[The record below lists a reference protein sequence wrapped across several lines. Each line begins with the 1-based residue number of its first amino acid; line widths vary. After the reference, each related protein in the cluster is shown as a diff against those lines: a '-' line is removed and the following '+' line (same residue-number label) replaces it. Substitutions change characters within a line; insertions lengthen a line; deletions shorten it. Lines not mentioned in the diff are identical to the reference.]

1 MSLEIGSTIGDYQIV
16 QILGAGGMGK
26 VYKVRN
32 VISDRV
38 EAMKVLLPNLA
49 SDPEL
54 ADRFM
59 REIKVQAS
67 LTHPNIAQ
75 LHTAQR
81 VDNQLL
87 MIMEFVEGQALDSV
101 LKTTKIPVRQGVDYI
116 CQVLSALSY
125 AHSHGVIHRDIKPAN
140 MMLTTDG
147 IVKLMDFGI
156 AKIAADRTI
165 TQAGQTVGSLYYM
178 SPEQIQG
185 AKDLGPRSDLY
196 SLGVSLYEIVT
207 GARPFQGD
215 SDFSIMA
222 AHLQQTPAAPVQYD
236 PSLPQALNEVILMSI
251 AKEPERR
258 FQTADA
264 FRNALLSVAKDLP
277 VSVDEAATVVRP
289 ITNLPPDFTP
299 TRVSTPVAVPPTP
312 PPAVG
317 RPITSP
323 MPVAA
328 GPAVPGTAPSGIPVV
343 ATAPLTSPVITPLT
357 PQASSRRG
365 LYMVIGSLATLAILI
380 GAATQIPK
388 FFKTSASGAANV
400 PAATQTVPPAQKPL
414 VTQPVPQQAPQQA
427 PVTPPSQPANTAAQS
442 QDAPITPAPQTV
454 NPRQDQRRG
463 GSETAAQTRQSPPPR
478 VVQQVQP
485 QVSQQPT
492 QTPPQAP
499 VAQPTPAQPAG
510 PDPAVLKEL
519 EELRQR
525 QSLMSVR
532 VETVKGSLNRL
543 AAQQASSG
551 LGPSGELTASARRMQ
566 LFMDQ
571 ASSQLREGNPAA
583 AKKSLDSAE
592 RELEKLED
600 KFNR

>member
-87 MIMEFVEGQALDSV
+87 MIMEFVEGQPLDSV
-101 LKTTKIPVRQGVDYI
+101 LKTTRVPVRQGVDYV
-116 CQVLSALSY
+116 CQVLSALAY

-147 IVKLMDFGI
+147 IIKLMDFGI
-156 AKIAADRTI
+156 AKITADRNI

-207 GARPFQGD
+207 GARPFSGD

-222 AHLQQTPAAPVQYD
+222 AHLQQTPVAPIQYD
-236 PSLPQALNEVILMSI
+236 PNLTPALNEVILMSI
-251 AKEPERR
+251 AKDAERR

-264 FRNALLSVAKDLP
+264 FRNALLNVAKDLP
-277 VSVDEAATVVRP
+277 VSDADAATVVRP
-289 ITNLPPDFTP
+289 VSLPPDFTP
-299 TRVSTPVAVPPTP
+299 TRVSTPVAVPPP
-312 PPAVG
+312 LPSA
-317 RPITSP
+317 RPVTSP
-323 MPVAA
+323 MPVPVAS
-328 GPAVPGTAPSGIPVV
+328 AVPGMAPSAPVSAAPPPV
-343 ATAPLTSPVITPLT
+343 AAAPPVITPLS

-365 LYMVIGSLATLAILI
+365 LYMVIGSVLTLAIVI
-380 GAATQIPK
+380 GAVTQIPK
-388 FFKTSASGAANV
+388 FFKTSANV
-400 PAATQTVPPAQKPL
+400 GTTSPV
-414 VTQPVPQQAPQQA
+414 VTQPVAPPSQTVTPQSQPAATSPGPQPAQPQTAQPLPQNVPPVTTPARPTRQQETLAQSHKGAAAQVTQQVQQQVAAPTQPPPNPVAQQAP
-427 PVTPPSQPANTAAQS
+427 P
-442 QDAPITPAPQTV
+442 
-454 NPRQDQRRG
+454 
-463 GSETAAQTRQSPPPR
+463 
-478 VVQQVQP
+478 
-485 QVSQQPT
+485 
-492 QTPPQAP
+492 
-499 VAQPTPAQPAG
+499 QPAG
-510 PDPAVLKEL
+510 PDPAVLKEI

-525 QSLMSVR
+525 QTLMSVR
-532 VETVKGSLNRL
+532 MEGVKGSLNRL
-543 AAQQASSG
+543 SAQQASSG
-551 LGPSGELTASARRMQ
+551 LGTSGDLTGAARRMQ
-566 LFMDQ
+566 VFMDQ
-571 ASSQLREGNPAA
+571 ATSQLRAGDPAS

-592 RELEKLED
+592 RELEKLEE

>member
-101 LKTTKIPVRQGVDYI
+101 LKTTKVPVRQGVDYV
-116 CQVLSALSY
+116 CQVLSALAY

-147 IVKLMDFGI
+147 VIKLMDFGI
-156 AKIAADRTI
+156 AKITADRNI

-207 GARPFQGD
+207 GARPFSGD

-222 AHLQQTPAAPVQYD
+222 AHLQQTPVSPIQYD
-236 PSLPQALNEVILMSI
+236 PNLTPALNEVILMSI
-251 AKEPERR
+251 AKDPERR

-277 VSVDEAATVVRP
+277 VSDSEAATVVRP
-289 ITNLPPDFTP
+289 VSLPPDFTP
-299 TRVSTPVAVPPTP
+299 TRVSTPVAVPPPP
-312 PPAVG
+312 PPA
-317 RPITSP
+317 RPVTSP
-323 MPVAA
+323 MPVPVAS
-328 GPAVPGTAPSGIPVV
+328 AVPGKAPVAAPVSSTPPPV
-343 ATAPLTSPVITPLT
+343 AAAPPVITPLS

-365 LYMVIGSLATLAILI
+365 LYMVIGSVATLAIVI
-380 GAATQIPK
+380 GAVTQIPK
-388 FFKTSASGAANV
+388 FFKTSANV
-400 PAATQTVPPAQKPL
+400 GTSSPA
-414 VTQPVPQQAPQQA
+414 VTQPLTPTQSPQVQAPPQSQPAITTPQPHAVQQQPA
-427 PVTPPSQPANTAAQS
+427 PVTQQPLTAQPPVTAQQPAQQRKSAPAQ
-442 QDAPITPAPQTV
+442 IT
-454 NPRQDQRRG
+454 
-463 GSETAAQTRQSPPPR
+463 
-478 VVQQVQP
+478 QQVQ
-485 QVSQQPT
+485 QQMASPA
-492 QTPPQAP
+492 QAPPQAP
-499 VAQPTPAQPAG
+499 VTQQAAAPPPQPSG
-510 PDPAVLKEL
+510 PDPAVLKEI

-525 QSLMSVR
+525 QTLMSVR
-532 VETVKGSLNRL
+532 MDGVKGSLNRL
-543 AAQQASSG
+543 SSQQASSG
-551 LGPSGELTASARRMQ
+551 LGTSGELTGAARRMQ
-566 LFMDQ
+566 VFMDQ
-571 ASSQLREGNPAA
+571 ATSQLRAADPAA

-592 RELEKLED
+592 RELEKLEE

>member
-87 MIMEFVEGQALDSV
+87 MIMEFVEGQPLDSV
-101 LKTTKIPVRQGVDYI
+101 LKTTRVPVRQGVDYV
-116 CQVLSALSY
+116 CQVLSALAY

-147 IVKLMDFGI
+147 IIKLMDFGI
-156 AKIAADRTI
+156 AKITADRNI

-207 GARPFQGD
+207 GARPFSGD

-222 AHLQQTPAAPVQYD
+222 AHLQQTPVAPIQYD
-236 PSLPQALNEVILMSI
+236 PNLTPALNEVILMSI
-251 AKEPERR
+251 AKDAERR

-264 FRNALLSVAKDLP
+264 FRNALLNVAKDLP
-277 VSVDEAATVVRP
+277 VSDADAATVVRP
-289 ITNLPPDFTP
+289 VSLPPDFTP
-299 TRVSTPVAVPPTP
+299 TRVSTPVAVPPP
-312 PPAVG
+312 LPSA
-317 RPITSP
+317 RPVTSP
-323 MPVAA
+323 MPVPVAS
-328 GPAVPGTAPSGIPVV
+328 AVPGMAPSAPVSAAPPPV
-343 ATAPLTSPVITPLT
+343 AAAPPVITPLS

-365 LYMVIGSLATLAILI
+365 LYMVIGSVLTLAIVI
-380 GAATQIPK
+380 GAVTQIPK
-388 FFKTSASGAANV
+388 FFKTSANV
-400 PAATQTVPPAQKPL
+400 GTTSPV
-414 VTQPVPQQAPQQA
+414 VTQPVAPPSQTVTPQSQPAATSPGPQPAQPQTAQPLPQNVPPVTTPARPTRQQETLAQSHKGAAAQVTQQVQQQVAAPTQPPPNPVAQQAP
-427 PVTPPSQPANTAAQS
+427 P
-442 QDAPITPAPQTV
+442 
-454 NPRQDQRRG
+454 
-463 GSETAAQTRQSPPPR
+463 
-478 VVQQVQP
+478 
-485 QVSQQPT
+485 
-492 QTPPQAP
+492 
-499 VAQPTPAQPAG
+499 QPAG
-510 PDPAVLKEL
+510 PDPAVLKEI

-525 QSLMSVR
+525 QTLMSVR
-532 VETVKGSLNRL
+532 MEGVKGSLNRL
-543 AAQQASSG
+543 SAQQASSG
-551 LGPSGELTASARRMQ
+551 LGTSGDLTGAARRMQ
-566 LFMDQ
+566 VFMDQ
-571 ASSQLREGNPAA
+571 ATSQLRAGDPAS
-583 AKKSLDSAE
+583 AKKSLDSAD
-592 RELEKLED
+592 RELEKLEE

>member
-87 MIMEFVEGQALDSV
+87 MIMEFVEGQPLDSV
-101 LKTTKIPVRQGVDYI
+101 LKTTRVPVRQGVDYV
-116 CQVLSALSY
+116 CQVLSALAY

-147 IVKLMDFGI
+147 IIKLMDFGI
-156 AKIAADRTI
+156 AKITADRNI

-207 GARPFQGD
+207 GARPFSGD

-222 AHLQQTPAAPVQYD
+222 AHLQQTPVAPIQYD
-236 PSLPQALNEVILMSI
+236 PNLTPALNEVILMSI
-251 AKEPERR
+251 AKDAERR

-264 FRNALLSVAKDLP
+264 FRNALLNVAKDLP
-277 VSVDEAATVVRP
+277 VSDADAATVVRP
-289 ITNLPPDFTP
+289 VSLPPDFTP
-299 TRVSTPVAVPPTP
+299 TRVSTPVAVPPP
-312 PPAVG
+312 LPSA
-317 RPITSP
+317 RPVTSP
-323 MPVAA
+323 MPVPVAS
-328 GPAVPGTAPSGIPVV
+328 AVPGMAPS
-343 ATAPLTSPVITPLT
+343 
-357 PQASSRRG
+357 
-365 LYMVIGSLATLAILI
+365 
-380 GAATQIPK
+380 
-388 FFKTSASGAANV
+388 
-400 PAATQTVPPAQKPL
+400 
-414 VTQPVPQQAPQQA
+414 A
-427 PVTPPSQPANTAAQS
+427 PVSAA
-442 QDAPITPAPQTV
+442 P
-454 NPRQDQRRG
+454 
-463 GSETAAQTRQSPPPR
+463 
-478 VVQQVQP
+478 
-485 QVSQQPT
+485 
-492 QTPPQAP
+492 
-499 VAQPTPAQPAG
+499 
-510 PDPAVLKEL
+510 
-519 EELRQR
+519 
-525 QSLMSVR
+525 
-532 VETVKGSLNRL
+532 
-543 AAQQASSG
+543 
-551 LGPSGELTASARRMQ
+551 
-566 LFMDQ
+566 
-571 ASSQLREGNPAA
+571 
-583 AKKSLDSAE
+583 
-592 RELEKLED
+592 
-600 KFNR
+600 

>member
-87 MIMEFVEGQALDSV
+87 MIMEFVEGQPLDSV
-101 LKTTKIPVRQGVDYI
+101 LKTTRVPVRQGVDYV
-116 CQVLSALSY
+116 CQVLSALAY

-147 IVKLMDFGI
+147 IIKLMDFGI
-156 AKIAADRTI
+156 AKITADRNI

-207 GARPFQGD
+207 GARPFSGD

-222 AHLQQTPAAPVQYD
+222 AHLQQTPVAPIQYD
-236 PSLPQALNEVILMSI
+236 PNLTPALNEVILMSI
-251 AKEPERR
+251 AKDAERR

-264 FRNALLSVAKDLP
+264 FRNALLNVAKDLP
-277 VSVDEAATVVRP
+277 VSDAEAATVVRP
-289 ITNLPPDFTP
+289 VSLPPDFTP
-299 TRVSTPVAVPPTP
+299 TRVSTPVAVPPP
-312 PPAVG
+312 MPSA
-317 RPITSP
+317 RPVTSP
-323 MPVAA
+323 MPVPVAS
-328 GPAVPGTAPSGIPVV
+328 AVPGAAPSAPVSV
-343 ATAPLTSPVITPLT
+343 APPPVAAAPVITPLT

-365 LYMVIGSLATLAILI
+365 LYMVIGSVLTLAIVI
-380 GAATQIPK
+380 GAVTQIPK
-388 FFKTSASGAANV
+388 FFKTSANV
-400 PAATQTVPPAQKPL
+400 GTSSPV
-414 VTQPVPQQAPQQA
+414 VTQPVTPQSQPVAPQ
-427 PVTPPSQPANTAAQS
+427 SQPAATSPQPQTAQPQTAQPVPQNLPPVTTPARPTRQQETLAQS
-442 QDAPITPAPQTV
+442 HKGAP
-454 NPRQDQRRG
+454 
-463 GSETAAQTRQSPPPR
+463 AQVT
-478 VVQQVQP
+478 QQVQQ
-485 QVSQQPT
+485 QVAAPT
-492 QTPPQAP
+492 QAPPNPVTQQA
-499 VAQPTPAQPAG
+499 PAQPAG
-510 PDPAVLKEL
+510 PDPAVLKEI

-525 QSLMSVR
+525 QTLMSVR
-532 VETVKGSLNRL
+532 MEGVKGSLNRL
-543 AAQQASSG
+543 SAQQASSG
-551 LGPSGELTASARRMQ
+551 LGTSGDLTGAARRMQ
-566 LFMDQ
+566 VFMDQ
-571 ASSQLREGNPAA
+571 ATSQLRAGDPAA